1 MSRLIL
7 ARELRGSML
16 ARGLGRRYRAR
27 PGLNACPRGAWESSR
42 AAGSQCSPASCAG
55 SSSTAGFDVLREVR
69 GSMLAR
75 WLRQSSSGV
84 WARPSVNL
92 GIKADNSRE
101 APPLA
106 PRKQH
111 QSITAGAV
119 RC

>member
-1 MSRLIL
+1 
-7 ARELRGSML
+7 
-16 ARGLGRRYRAR
+16 
-27 PGLNACPRGAWESSR
+27 
-42 AAGSQCSPASCAG
+42 
-55 SSSTAGFDVLREVR
+55 
-69 GSMLAR
+69 MLAR